1 MGAGAKRF
9 KLGGKRE
16 VCECVCVRG
25 RKGRR
30 KREEGGEREEIGR
43 ADGRLPAAKCQL
55 RASER
60 ASVFVLCVRV
70 PVCGVSCAGVC
81 QV

>member
-16 VCECVCVRG
+16 VCECVCVREEG
-25 RKGRR
+25 KKEERRGRR
-30 KREEGGEREEIGR
+30 ERRNRQSGR
-43 ADGRLPAAKCQL
+43 PFASCQVPA
-55 RASER
+55 ASER